1 MGELERIRHGVS
13 EAGKARR
20 ETWPPVSDGPFAPG
34 SQLVLL
40 GVDPTLQAQH
50 DTGRAIMHTAGRL
63 RVAIP
68 MDMQWAQRVG
78 QLREI
83 QTLIGFGRED
93 RWDTLATV
101 LDVRSP
107 EGEPPE
113 LIVKL
118 GAIYVHNQLL
128 IEEEGAVPGLEVAVK
143 ELDRLQSG
151 IVVAHS
157 TPKPEALLPLL
168 FKILETHHW
177 RAFRDLY
184 DEGASLSDK
193 KVAFEQFRRAWDAA
207 RGEVTFEGYD
217 EPAQLV
223 NDATEGTVVRTRL
236 QRGGEKGEKLS
247 RPIKWI
253 KRGAGWRLAGGLM

>member
-1 MGELERIRHGVS
+1 MSELERIRHGVT
-13 EAGKARR
+13 EAAKARR
-20 ETWPPVSDGPFAPG
+20 ASWPKGGDGPFTAG

-50 DTGRAIMHTAGRL
+50 DTGRAIMHKAGRQ

-93 RWDTLATV
+93 RWDALATV
-101 LDVRSP
+101 LEARAQGD
-107 EGEPPE
+107 EPPE

-118 GAIYVHNQLL
+118 GAIYVHNQILL
-128 IEEEGAVPGLEVAVK
+128 EEEGAVPGLELAVK

-151 IVVAHS
+151 IVVSHA
-157 TPKPEALLPLL
+157 TPMPEALLPLL

-184 DEGASLSDK
+184 DQGASLSDK
-193 KVAFEQFRRAWDAA
+193 KVAFEQFRHAWEAA

-217 EPAQLV
+217 EPALFV
-223 NDATEGTVVRTRL
+223 NEATEGTVVRTRL